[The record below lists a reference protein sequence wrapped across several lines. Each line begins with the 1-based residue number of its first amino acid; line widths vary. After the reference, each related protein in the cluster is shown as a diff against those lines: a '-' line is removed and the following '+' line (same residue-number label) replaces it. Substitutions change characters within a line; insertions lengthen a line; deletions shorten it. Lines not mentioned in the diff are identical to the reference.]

1 MIMADYPRIASFKTA
16 ADFRKHIETLGI
28 DLEVDDRI
36 LPASESPLAQSLEW
50 NGRTIGNRWCVLP
63 MEGWDCL
70 PNGAPSE
77 LTRRRWMNFATGG
90 AKLLFGC
97 EACAVMQTGK
107 SNTRQFMITE
117 ETLPAIK
124 SLREEMMR
132 VHKEKFGTCEDFVVG
147 LQLTHSG
154 RYSHPNDDAKLESV
168 TAYSHPLLD
177 ERFHCTEKNVV
188 SDAEVKKIVEAFGKA
203 AQLAQKAGFDF
214 VDVKMA
220 HGYLGHEFLSA
231 FTRPGPYGGS
241 FENRTRFFREV
252 VETIR
257 KAASGLAIATRLSL
271 FDCLPFEPGPD
282 RVGIPMERG
291 DVRVGNYKYAFG
303 GDGTGLGYDLT
314 EPLKFLEMVHDMGI
328 NLICTTVCSPYYNPH
343 FQRPA
348 YYPVSDG
355 YLPPE
360 DPVKGAA
367 RQINAVAAVKK
378 HFAGSDMIFIG
389 SGYSC
394 LQEYLVPVA
403 QQVIRKDMADMV
415 GYGRLV
421 LSYPDVCADTLAGKP
436 LETRKICRTFGDCT
450 TAPRHGIVS
459 GCYPLDHFYK
469 ARTADSE
476 ALKAAKQRLKEKF
489 AKK

>member
-1 MIMADYPRIASFKTA
+1 MAEYPRIASFKTA
-16 ADFRKHIETLGI
+16 ADFRKHIASLGI
-28 DLEVDDRI
+28 DLDVDDNI
-36 LPASESPLAQSLEW
+36 LAASESPLARSLQW
-50 NGRTIGNRWCVLP
+50 GDRVIGNRWCVLP
-63 MEGWDCL
+63 MEGWDCR
-70 PNGAPSE
+70 PDGSPSE
-77 LTRRRWMNFATGG
+77 LTRRRWMNFASGG

-117 ETLPAIK
+117 KTLPAIK
-124 SLREEMMR
+124 ALREEMMA
-132 VHKEKFGTCEDFVVG
+132 VHKEKFGTCDDFVVG

-203 AQLAQKAGFDF
+203 AQLAQQAGFEF

-231 FTRPGPYGGS
+231 FTRPGLYGGS

-257 KAASGLAIATRLSL
+257 KAAPGLKIATRLSL
-271 FDCLPFEPGPD
+271 FDCIPFEPGPD

-291 DVRVGNYKYAFG
+291 DVRVGNYRYAFG

-360 DPVKGAA
+360 DPVIGAA

-378 HFAGSDMIFIG
+378 HFAGSNMIFIG

-403 QQVIRKDMADMV
+403 QQVIRQEKADMV

-421 LSYPDVCADTLAGKP
+421 LSYPDVCADTLAGRP

-469 ARTADSE
+469 ARTKDFDD
-476 ALKAAKQRLKEKF
+476 LKAAKQRLKEKF

>member
-28 DLEVDDRI
+28 KLDVDDSI

-70 PNGAPSE
+70 PDGAPSE

-117 ETLPAIK
+117 KTLPAIK
-124 SLREEMMR
+124 ALREEMMAA
-132 VHKEKFGTCEDFVVG
+132 HKEKFGTCEDFIVG

-188 SDAEVKKIVEAFGKA
+188 SDAEIKNIVTAFGKA

-257 KAASGLAIATRLSL
+257 KAAPGLTIATRLSL

-291 DVRVGNYKYAFG
+291 NVRVGNYKYAFG

-328 NLICTTVCSPYYNPH
+328 NLVCMLALEV
-343 FQRPA
+343 PA
-348 YYPVSDG
+348 SVPAWCFFCASHWQVLS
-355 YLPPE
+355 
-360 DPVKGAA
+360 
-367 RQINAVAAVKK
+367 
-378 HFAGSDMIFIG
+378 
-389 SGYSC
+389 
-394 LQEYLVPVA
+394 VPVA
-403 QQVIRKDMADMV
+403 NRIADATAEFLGLLPARQYRDCYELRTSPAQRSRPSV
-415 GYGRLV
+415 EDQHEDNPVWLQSACAALGVAFGYRNSIEREV
-421 LSYPDVCADTLAGKP
+421 LSM
-436 LETRKICRTFGDCT
+436 
-450 TAPRHGIVS
+450 
-459 GCYPLDHFYK
+459 
-469 ARTADSE
+469 
-476 ALKAAKQRLKEKF
+476 
-489 AKK
+489 